1 MKNQRVTLLAVMALG
16 LVTCG
21 TLSAH
26 HGDVAYDTDKVVEVK
41 NAVVSGLKW
50 LNPHVFVQFDTKDD
64 KGSVVSWV
72 AEGGSPNA
80 LGLRNWTST
89 SVVPG
94 DTITVFLYQSKSGRP
109 VGRLN
114 RLVKADGTVFRDSVF
129 GYRDE
134 EPSQKPN

>member
-1 MKNQRVTLLAVMALG
+1 MKNRPRTVLMAATLFLAAS
-16 LVTCG
+16 G
-21 TLSAH
+21 TLFAH
-26 HGDVAYDTDKVVEVK
+26 HGDVAYDTEKVVEVK
-41 NAVVSGLKW
+41 NAVVTSLRW
-50 LNPHVFVQFDTKDD
+50 LNPHVFVQFDTKDE

-94 DTITVFLYQSKSGRP
+94 DTITVYLYQSKSGRP

-134 EPSQKPN
+134 EPPQKPN